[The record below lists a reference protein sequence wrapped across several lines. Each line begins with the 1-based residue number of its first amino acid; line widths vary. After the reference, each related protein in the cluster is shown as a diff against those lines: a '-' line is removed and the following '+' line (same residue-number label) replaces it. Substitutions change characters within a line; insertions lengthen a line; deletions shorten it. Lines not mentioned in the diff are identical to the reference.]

1 MLDPTKSIPEALK
14 TLDERKLNAKKRY
27 EMRYVVQ
34 DEYGRRNFED
44 DKKYET
50 IIKNR
55 VHNNR
60 LLEEKAK

>member
-50 IIKNR
+50 IIKTR